1 VTTSLVFLGII
12 MATIVGWLLRQSI
25 GTRPWEATAAGEEVN
40 HSVLMKSASAPF
52 ALCAFMAVATSFFA
66 LFISAYAMR
75 MHLPDWRPLA
85 EPGLLYANT
94 AVLLGSSVVLQW
106 ASFAANRGRPG
117 QVRLALSAAIVTALL
132 FLAGQFAAWRQ
143 LIDAGLYLQTNP
155 SYAFFYLFTA
165 LHGLHLAGGLWVLAG
180 TTVKVL
186 RGGFDP
192 AAVRRSIGLCA
203 IYWHFLFVVWLAL
216 YWLMLST

>member
-1 VTTSLVFLGII
+1 

-25 GTRPWEATAAGEEVN
+25 GTRPWEATAEGEPVN
-40 HSVLMKSASAPF
+40 ESILLKSAGAPF
-52 ALCAFMAVATSFFA
+52 ALFAFMAVATSFFA

-94 AVLLGSSVVLQW
+94 AVLLGSSIVLQW
-106 ASFAANRGRPG
+106 GSFAANRGRPG
-117 QVRLALSAAIVTALL
+117 QVKLALAAAVFTAVL
-132 FLAGQFAAWRQ
+132 FLAGQFVAWRQ

-165 LHGLHLAGGLWVLAG
+165 LHGLHLAGGLWVLGG
-180 TTVKVL
+180 TTVSVL

-203 IYWHFLFVVWLAL
+203 IYWHFLFVVWIAL
-216 YWLMLST
+216 YWLMLTT